1 MDARRETRVT
11 TEPATLIASSIS
23 AGSTPGGRRETQSR
37 INPRIGSGSPLS
49 DRDCEPEERPA
60 PRTPDHDQPRPTPA
74 LSTRDAIL
82 SAIPGLRAFAMSL
95 CRNVDRADDLVQE
108 TLLRA
113 LTNINSFEPGTNLRG
128 WLTTIL
134 RNQYL
139 SEARKHRREV
149 EDTTGSYA
157 DTLRSI
163 PEQDARIAFD
173 EFLAALATL
182 PLNQQEVLLL
192 VGGLGL
198 RNDEAAAICGTG
210 VATIRSRIFR
220 ARTRLKELLPT
231 VGNEVDPHGSPALL

>member
-1 MDARRETRVT
+1 VLRA
-11 TEPATLIASSIS
+11 
-23 AGSTPGGRRETQSR
+23 
-37 INPRIGSGSPLS
+37 
-49 DRDCEPEERPA
+49 
-60 PRTPDHDQPRPTPA
+60 PDHDQTRPSPA

-95 CRNVDRADDLVQE
+95 CRNIDRADDLVQE

-149 EDTTGSYA
+149 EDTTGRYA

-182 PLNQQEVLLL
+182 PLNQQEALLH

-198 RNDEAAAICGTG
+198 RNDEAAAICGTR

-231 VGNEVDPHGSPALL
+231 IGNEVDPDAPLSARSSPRPSQVVHVHQSSVKNP